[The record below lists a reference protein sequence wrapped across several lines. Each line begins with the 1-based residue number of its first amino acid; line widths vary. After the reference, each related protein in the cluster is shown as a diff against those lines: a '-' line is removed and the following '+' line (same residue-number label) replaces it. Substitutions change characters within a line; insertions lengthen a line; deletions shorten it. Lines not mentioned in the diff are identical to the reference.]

1 MSAGP
6 RRGGAS
12 WARGFP
18 PAPKPRPVTGGLV
31 ARSARGD
38 IGEHWWARRF
48 VEVLESFAMGSRLTR
63 GKAYARR
70 GQVLGVDVAPG
81 VVTARVQGSRSAPYR
96 VTIAMTPLTELVW
109 AKTEVAL
116 AEQAIHC
123 AHLLAGQ
130 LAPELEEVFA
140 AAGAPLFP
148 GQAKDLEL
156 ACSCPDWEVPCKH
169 LAATFYLLAESFDDD
184 PFRILHW
191 RGRSREV
198 LLTRLR
204 ALRGDVVGQQ
214 VSEDSGPGAA
224 VTGDAPAARL
234 APVGAAM
241 ALAGVGDDGDAPA
254 AADRY
259 TFWDAPALPA
269 SPLGPELPVDL
280 LLRQLPTPSAAIG
293 GAGMLAALQP
303 LYATL
308 AGPVPGTSGPGSKA
322 PGSRAAG
329 SKAPG
334 SKAPGSK
341 AARGASG
348 RP

>member
-1 MSAGP
+1 VSPGP
-6 RRGGAS
+6 RRGGAG

-18 PAPKPRPVTGGLV
+18 PASKPRPVTGGLV

-191 RGRSREV
+191 RGRSRQV

-241 ALAGVGDDGDAPA
+241 ALGGAGDDGDAAPA

-280 LLRQLPTPSAAIG
+280 LLRQLPTPSGAIG

-308 AGPVPGTSGPGSKA
+308 PGPVPGTSGPGSKA
-322 PGSRAAG
+322 PGSKG
-329 SKAPG
+329 PG
-334 SKAPGSK
+334 SKDPGSR